1 MNNLKE
7 LNIKMTLQEIRE
19 MSKTKYKEMIKFKC
33 DELAYKYLTSRKG
46 SKGKEI
52 DYSRIEMSQYLQPN
66 DILKISEQKQIF
78 EIRNKMTNI
87 SANYPGKMK
96 NEHKCFCGQ
105 AENMEHIYYCSRL
118 NNTEIKIEYVNIYK
132 GNISNMK
139 TILERFK
146 ENMNKR
152 EMFSHV
158 IQNCDPPG

>member
-1 MNNLKE
+1 
-7 LNIKMTLQEIRE
+7 
-19 MSKTKYKEMIKFKC
+19 
-33 DELAYKYLTSRKG
+33 
-46 SKGKEI
+46 
-52 DYSRIEMSQYLQPN
+52 
-66 DILKISEQKQIF
+66 
-78 EIRNKMTNI
+78 
-87 SANYPGKMK
+87 MK

-132 GNISNMK
+132 GDISNIK

-158 IQNCDPPG
+158 IQNRDPPG